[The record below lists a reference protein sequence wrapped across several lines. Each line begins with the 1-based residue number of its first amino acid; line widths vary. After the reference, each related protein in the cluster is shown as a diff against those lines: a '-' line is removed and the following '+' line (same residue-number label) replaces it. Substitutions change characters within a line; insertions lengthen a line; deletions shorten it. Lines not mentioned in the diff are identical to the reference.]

1 MILKKVV
8 VTGLGAITPIGN
20 NIKDYWTALIKGKN
34 GVCPITSF
42 EVKKLKTKFACQ
54 IKKYN
59 PDNFFDKKEK
69 KKLDFCSQYGIIS
82 SEEAIKESGINKFY
96 KKKKDRIG
104 VIWGTGL
111 GNIFSFE
118 NEMFLTKKNNF
129 KMSPFFIPKIII
141 DAIPSKISI
150 KNKFYGPN
158 YSIVSSCTSSSNA
171 IINAYY
177 LISLGKLDVVV
188 TGGSEAPITKSI
200 IRGFNALKVLSTRN
214 YDYNHASR
222 PFERDRD
229 GFVLGEG
236 SGCLILEEYKQAKYR
251 GAKIYAEI
259 CGIGMSSDAYH
270 ITSPDPNV
278 KGIIKAIKN
287 ALNHSGVSIKEIEYI
302 NSHGTSTKL
311 GDIYE
316 IKAIKKIFKKYIYNI
331 NINSIKSM
339 TGHLLGASGAIE
351 AIASILSLKY
361 GIIPPTI
368 NHSHRDKNISNK
380 LNLTINQAQKKKI
393 KISMSN
399 NLGFGGHN
407 TCLIF
412 KKI

>member
-34 GVCPITSF
+34 GVCPINSF

-59 PDNFFDKKEK
+59 PDNFFEKKEK

-118 NEMFLTKKNNF
+118 NEMFLTKKNHF

-368 NHSHRDKNISNK
+368 NHYHRDKNISNK